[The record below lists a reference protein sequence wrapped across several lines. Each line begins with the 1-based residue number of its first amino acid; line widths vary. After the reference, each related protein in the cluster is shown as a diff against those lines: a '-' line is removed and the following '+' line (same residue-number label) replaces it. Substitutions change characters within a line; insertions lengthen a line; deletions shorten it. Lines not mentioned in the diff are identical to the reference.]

1 VWGVAGL
8 RVLRLA
14 NPLVR
19 VVLGSRAHGLLSGR
33 LVLLTYRGRRSGREF
48 RVPLRYAETDAG
60 AVVAIAVGA
69 DRKQWWR
76 AFRAAGPATLTLRG
90 ARIVALGR
98 VAGGAVRETARRA
111 YLDRY
116 PGSAR
121 LTGDAAVVV
130 FRAGDG

>member
-1 VWGVAGL
+1 MWGLAGL

-19 VVLGSRAHGLLSGR
+19 IVLESRAHRLLSGR
-33 LVLLTYRGRRSGREF
+33 LVLLAYRGRRSGREF
-48 RVPLRYAETDAG
+48 RIPLRYAETDAG
-60 AVVAIAVGA
+60 AVVAIAVRA

-90 ARIVALGR
+90 ARVAALGL
-98 VAGGAVRETARRA
+98 VAEGDERDTALRA

-116 PGSAR
+116 PGSTR
-121 LTGDAAVVV
+121 LASDTAVVV